1 MAFKTCR
8 IQSSRRRPP
17 GLASGMSSLIE
28 SHSSSVRS
36 LGYNFSFMYP
46 FYLTDEDFS
55 DRLIDNRSVACREVA
70 SGLDATLF
78 QFTLPHRPLHH
89 PVSRPPQEP
98 SKMKEYV
105 QQGIEAMNEKIGA

>member
-55 DRLIDNRSVACREVA
+55 DRLLASLVRRALPLQGPSSLGRSRYLVRKMA
-70 SGLDATLF
+70 
-78 QFTLPHRPLHH
+78 FTVDSLNCIRL
-89 PVSRPPQEP
+89 
-98 SKMKEYV
+98 
-105 QQGIEAMNEKIGA
+105 EKRI

>member
-55 DRLIDNRSVACREVA
+55 DRLLELKGYI
-70 SGLDATLF
+70 AT
-78 QFTLPHRPLHH
+78 
-89 PVSRPPQEP
+89 
-98 SKMKEYV
+98 
-105 QQGIEAMNEKIGA
+105 IEAMGCQKEIAAQISDQGGDYVLALKGNQGRLHEEVVEFFEYYSVN